1 MIGGHV
7 EFRKDI
13 NGLRA
18 FAILGVLIFHFNHN
32 ALPGGFSGVDV
43 FFVISGF
50 LMTKI
55 IFTGIDSNKFSILK
69 FYAARCRRII
79 PALVVLCAVLMAFG
93 WFNLAPFEYQKLSYN
108 SLSSIFF
115 ISNMAYWADSSYF
128 STDSAANW
136 LLHTWSLSVEWQFYL
151 IYPLIIAGV
160 AKIASREVVVKALC
174 LLFATS
180 IALSI
185 WLAYSYPT
193 SAFYLLPSRAWEMI
207 AGGLVFLFPVRA
219 VMRTRKAMLYVGVI
233 AIILSFVFMS
243 ESLSWPGMWAAIPVA
258 GACLILSSSIYDNYI
273 TGNWL
278 FQRIGDSSYS
288 IYLWHWPFVVFLFNK
303 SLLDNAWYLSL
314 GILLSFILGYASF
327 KLVEGNAKKAKLTH
341 SFLTSISVAILL
353 TLIYSTHGADIAFR
367 EMAKDA
373 KANYPTMYSRD
384 NYYNKNVYKPYM
396 EDCNYYDAVNSKAKE
411 SVPEYCNKV
420 KGTGGI
426 VIWGDSHSQA
436 LGVGIRKEYTNIP
449 VYQVASSACRPG
461 LKMDWRV
468 KGEVKKACENALS
481 AAMNLIGKVKPD
493 IVIMAQVA
501 KHEENDYPAIEEKLK
516 SLGAKSIIA
525 VGPVPQYMTALP
537 VVIADRHWD
546 KGEVRFSDPALVK
559 HVMDTDKIMIS
570 KNMDDGY
577 LRYVSIINKLCNG
590 DTCLAKVDDDNTPLV
605 WDYGHMTVKGSEY
618 VTDNILKPVID
629 SMLKSK

>member
-1 MIGGHV
+1 M

-55 IFTGIDSNKFSILK
+55 IFTGIDSHNFSILK

-79 PALVVLCAVLMAFG
+79 PALVVLCAALLAFG
-93 WFNLAPFEYQKLSYN
+93 WFSLAPFEYQRLSYN

-151 IYPLIIAGV
+151 IYPLIIAGAV
-160 AKIASREVVVKALC
+160 KIASREVAVKALF
-174 LLFATS
+174 LLFTTS
-180 IALSI
+180 IALST

-207 AGGLVFLFPVRA
+207 AGGLVFLFPVSA
-219 VMRTRKAMLYVGVI
+219 TMRTRKAMLYVGVI

-258 GACLILSSSIYDNYI
+258 GACLILSSSMNNNYI

-303 SLLDNAWYLSL
+303 SLLNNAWYLSL
-314 GILLSFILGYASF
+314 GILLSFIFGYSSF
-327 KLVEGNAKKAKLTH
+327 KLVEGNAKKSKLMHT
-341 SFLTSISVAILL
+341 FLSSISVAILL
-353 TLIYSTHGADIAFR
+353 TLIYSTHGADVSFR

-384 NYYNKNVYKPYM
+384 NYYNKNVYKPYL
-396 EDCNYYDAVNSKAKE
+396 EDCNYYDAVNSRAKE

-420 KGTGGI
+420 KGSGGI

-436 LGVGIRKEYTNIP
+436 LGVGIRNAYTHIP

-468 KGEVKKACENALS
+468 KGEVKKACENAQS
-481 AAMNLIGKVKPD
+481 AALELIGKVKPD

-516 SLGAKSIIA
+516 SLGAKSVIV

-546 KGEVRFSDPALVK
+546 KGEVRFSDSALVK
-559 HVMDTDKIMIS
+559 HVMDTDKIMLS
-570 KNMDDGY
+570 KHMNDGY
-577 LRYVSIINKLCNG
+577 IKYVSVIEKLCSG
-590 DTCLAKVDDDNTPLV
+590 DVCLAKVDDDNTPIV

-618 VTDNILKPVID
+618 VTNKILKPVID
-629 SMLKSK
+629 STLKK

>member
-1 MIGGHV
+1 MIGGYV

-55 IFTGIDSNKFSILK
+55 ILSGIDGDKFSVLK
-69 FYAARCRRII
+69 FYGARCRRII
-79 PALVVLCAVLMAFG
+79 PALVVLCAALMTFG

-108 SLSSIFF
+108 SISSIFF
-115 ISNMAYWADSSYF
+115 ISNMTYWADSSYF
-128 STDSAANW
+128 STDSASNW

-151 IYPLIIAGV
+151 IYPLIIAGISK
-160 AKIASREVVVKALC
+160 AASRETAVKSLV
-174 LLFATS
+174 LLLVASFS
-180 IALSI
+180 LSA
-185 WLAYSYPT
+185 WMAYSYPT

-207 AGGLVFLFPVRA
+207 AGGLVFIFPVRA
-219 VMRTRKAMLYVGVI
+219 TILTRKVMLYVGSIVI
-233 AIILSFVFMS
+233 IMAFVFLD
-243 ESLSWPGMWAAIPVA
+243 ESLSWPGVWAVIPVI
-258 GACLILSSSIYDNYI
+258 GACLILSSSINNNYI

-278 FQRIGDSSYS
+278 FQRVGDCSYS
-288 IYLWHWPFVVFLFNK
+288 IYLWHWPFVVFLFSK
-303 SLLDNAWYLSL
+303 SLLDNAWYLAS
-314 GILLSFILGYASF
+314 GVLLSLIFGYASF
-327 KLVEGNAKKAKLTH
+327 KLIEGSAKKVRLSHT
-341 SFLTSISVAILL
+341 FLTSISVVALFS
-353 TLIYSTHGADIAFR
+353 LIYSTHGADFAFR

-373 KANYPTMYSRD
+373 KANYPAMYSRD
-384 NYYNKNVYKPYM
+384 NYYNKNVYSPYL
-396 EDCNYYDAVNSKAKE
+396 EDCNYYDAVNSKAKD

-436 LGVGIRKEYTNIP
+436 LGVGIRNAYTHIP
-449 VYQVASSACRPG
+449 FYQVASSACRPG
-461 LKMDWRV
+461 LNMDWRV

-481 AAMNLIGKVKPD
+481 AALDLISKVKPD

-501 KHEENDYPAIEEKLK
+501 KHEENDYPAIEKKLK
-516 SLGAKSIIA
+516 SLGAKSIIV

-559 HVMDTDKIMIS
+559 HVMDTDKIMLN
-570 KNMDDGY
+570 KHMNDGY
-577 LRYVSIINKLCNG
+577 IRYVSIIEKLCSG
-590 DTCLAKVDDDNTPLV
+590 DICLAKVDDDNTPMV

-618 VTDNILKPVID
+618 VTDKILKPVID
-629 SMLKSK
+629 ENLKK